1 MYSNNQKISLRQ
13 TYRLFLFDFMGIST
27 LVIPSLLAGWC
38 GVYGLLS
45 IVIGGVAGGI
55 YLLYVGWCSKKI
67 GTDLM
72 QTLSE
77 QTKTK
82 NGKKGF
88 ALGKQAICFLLGV
101 NNIVIAGFSG
111 AVLTGM
117 VRQSLIREESY
128 ALIWILTLVVAEY
141 AIWGGLENRARVY
154 EVLFW
159 FVVIPLFIMLL
170 LSTKEID
177 FSYFN
182 SQRELTASSVLKGAY
197 LVFICFGTLFSFMF
211 FPGKVT
217 VPSKDGIRTGKKAC
231 KADRLIGCVAYA
243 YVAAVAI
250 LGLVYFL
257 LVGNFGENALAQ
269 IRYPIVTLMSNI
281 QITGGFFK
289 RLDAI
294 MLAVW
299 VFTLFALLNLN
310 LYYGGKMTACLF
322 RKPDQ
327 KRYNLIVWLLVFV
340 IGMAI
345 GYIES
350 AWILGARFLWYVQT
364 PLYVILPGILAWS
377 RGKSKESH
385 A

>member
-170 LSTKEID
+170 LSQRKLTLVILTRKENLRQALCSKEHIW
-177 FSYFN
+177 Y
-182 SQRELTASSVLKGAY
+182 LSVLE
-197 LVFICFGTLFSFMF
+197 LC
-211 FPGKVT
+211 
-217 VPSKDGIRTGKKAC
+217 
-231 KADRLIGCVAYA
+231 
-243 YVAAVAI
+243 
-250 LGLVYFL
+250 FL
-257 LVGNFGENALAQ
+257 LCFSPE
-269 IRYPIVTLMSNI
+269 
-281 QITGGFFK
+281 
-289 RLDAI
+289 RLQS
-294 MLAVW
+294 L
-299 VFTLFALLNLN
+299 
-310 LYYGGKMTACLF
+310 
-322 RKPDQ
+322 Q
-327 KRYNLIVWLLVFV
+327 KT
-340 IGMAI
+340 
-345 GYIES
+345 E
-350 AWILGARFLWYVQT
+350 
-364 PLYVILPGILAWS
+364 
-377 RGKSKESH
+377 
-385 A
+385 